1 MRSQIIITL
10 WGETGLVR
18 ETIQACVCFFASLFL
33 CFRFPFIFFPCK
45 LIWKVNYPCC
55 GNLKRHTLRIWVI
68 FYVQKSLEVSI
79 IENMYRKLNVLREE
93 SANKYIHWK
102 QYRKMLM
109 APEPKNTIISSNA
122 QIAIFITSLILVHEV
137 YILKNIPYKKCA
149 LVS

>member
-10 WGETGLVR
+10 GGETGLVR
-18 ETIQACVCFFASLFL
+18 EIIQACVCFFASLFL
-33 CFRFPFIFFPCK
+33 CFHFPFTFFSLQVDLK
-45 LIWKVNYPCC
+45 GELSLLWKF
-55 GNLKRHTLRIWVI
+55 KDTLRIWVI

-79 IENMYRKLNVLREE
+79 IESMYKKLNVLREE